1 MKNYLAEDFL
11 VEDGPIFKVIEIHC
25 ARVDRTIVGKT
36 TKGEDADTGGVI
48 VDISADG
55 CVIFVDARLVQGRPW
70 LGLNPRFKLSVAW
83 FGGEEG
89 ADRFFVEAEGR
100 DDHAVVPT
108 TDAGVFGVKFA
119 SGLEGGFLPEARKV
133 NGAERAGDVGADSW
147 DVVIH
152 GSLLGG
158 LDWIEAVHFA
168 IKNAKSSRH
177 SEPLI
182 SYGWEPTWQ
191 TKTFAF
197 VDVSILVTN
206 RLKIFSSKIIS
217 SKVPR

>member
-1 MKNYLAEDFL
+1 M
-11 VEDGPIFKVIEIHC
+11 EDGPIFKVIEIHC
-25 ARVDRTIVGKT
+25 ARVDRTVIGKT
-36 TKGEDADTGGVI
+36 TEAEDPNTGGVI

-55 CVIFVDARLVQGRPW
+55 YVVFVDACIVQGCAW
-70 LGLNPRFKLSVAW
+70 LGLNPGFKLRVGW

-89 ADRFFVEAEGR
+89 ADGFFVEAEGG
-100 DDHAVVPT
+100 DDHAVVPAP
-108 TDAGVFGVKFA
+108 DAGVFGVKFA

-147 DVVIH
+147 DVVTH
-152 GSLLGG
+152 GSWLGV

-168 IKNAKSSRH
+168 IKNAKSLRH
-177 SEPLI
+177 TELVI
-182 SYGWEPTWQ
+182 SYGREPPWQ
-191 TKTFAF
+191 TKSLGF
-197 VDVSILVTN
+197 VDGGVFPTN